1 MLDFIRLIAAAALLL
16 TGLFISVTAT
26 FGIFKFTSPLKRI
39 HSAAM
44 GDTLGILLC
53 FLGLIV
59 LSGFHFSTLKLCL
72 ILIFFWFASP
82 VSSHLLTRLELTI
95 DEDAKQECEVM
106 KQ

>member
-1 MLDFIRLIAAAALLL
+1 MFDFIQLIVAAIFLLS
-16 TGLFISVTAT
+16 GLFISISAT

-44 GDTLGILLC
+44 GDTLGISLC

-59 LSGFHFSTLKLCL
+59 LSGFHFSSLKLFL
-72 ILIFFWFASP
+72 ILIFLWFASP

-95 DEDAKQECEVM
+95 DEAAKKECEVM